1 MGRFYN
7 NYFCDAKMLCAA
19 CAIFAQAGCAGPRV
33 TALDVEIARA
43 QAETARACYAA
54 AAPPAYDDA
63 RDAALMLMARALAGD
78 PCKMTNVYDSRAAIA
93 ASQNA
98 AVGQAVPGVVSG
110 AVAVTGII
118 AGADVL
124 KSAVRNSGGA
134 IVGNGN
140 TVYDTRSN
148 ISSRQGEGA
157 TLSAPTS
164 GPDMSA
170 PLTHYHLPEA
180 QP

>member
-1 MGRFYN
+1 MKVWSVESGVWS
-7 NYFCDAKMLCAA
+7 CLALLL
-19 CAIFAQAGCAGPRV
+19 AGCAGPQV

-54 AAPPAYDDA
+54 HMPPAYPDA
-63 RDAALMLMARALAGD
+63 RDAALLLMARALAPD
-78 PCKMTNVYDSRAAIA
+78 PCKTTNVYDSRAAIA
-93 ASQNA
+93 AAQNQ

-110 AVAVTGII
+110 AVALGGII

-124 KSAVRNSGGA
+124 KNAVRNTGGA

-148 ISSRQGEGA
+148 ISSSRQGEGA
-157 TLSAPTS
+157 SLSAPTN

-170 PLTHYHLPEA
+170 PTTNYHLPEA

>member
-1 MGRFYN
+1 MNDIKFFRGVT
-7 NYFCDAKMLCAA
+7 KLIMT
-19 CAIFAQAGCAGPRV
+19 CAIFAQVGCAGPQV

-43 QAETARACYAA
+43 QVETARACYAA
-54 AAPPAYDDA
+54 HMPPAYPDA
-63 RDAALMLMARALAGD
+63 RDAALMLMARALAPD
-78 PCKMTNVYDSRAAIA
+78 PCRATNVYDARQAIA
-93 ASQNA
+93 AAQNQ

-110 AVAVTGII
+110 AVALGGII

-124 KSAVRNSGGA
+124 KNAVRNSGGA
-134 IVGNGN
+134 ITGNNN

-148 ISSRQGEGA
+148 ISSSRQGEGA
-157 TLSAPTS
+157 SLSAPTN

-170 PLTHYHLPEA
+170 PVINYHLPEA